1 MLKLKRVLFVLALLA
16 LPLALAAETS
26 SIATSSDDVRISIL
40 ESRVGRLESDVAS
53 LRSVPAQLARIE
65 TALDALTEK
74 AGNNAD
80 VLQAVGLGI
89 VLSVVTGA
97 LSYTAGKRR
106 SGS

>member
-1 MLKLKRVLFVLALLA
+1 MLKRIMFTLTLLL
-16 LPLALAAETS
+16 LPLALAAETNS
-26 SIATSSDDVRISIL
+26 NATSSDDVRISIL